1 MFQGPHGPYSNLDYI
16 EHIRDIFL
24 EKYLFVLLNQSKS
37 SVNISKIKDIEMT
50 IKKQCQKL
58 KIAYFF
64 NLNQKKGGVYGYG
77 IQRVQKIE

>member
-1 MFQGPHGPYSNLDYI
+1 
-16 EHIRDIFL
+16 
-24 EKYLFVLLNQSKS
+24 
-37 SVNISKIKDIEMT
+37 MT